1 MKRTMQF
8 LIVLAAVLS
17 LSLSACAPA
26 AAPTP
31 SLAELQAT
39 AVAYAQQQ
47 IALTAAA
54 QPTATQPPTPTLPP
68 PTPMLQVVAT
78 EAPAMPTLP
87 PIVVPAATKKT
98 TSASSDPCNGNPLSN
113 VTGPS
118 TTLSVKNKSGG
129 ALNLYYYLR
138 ETVFGCGYGN
148 VYLNSDEVVTVT
160 VPVGCYD
167 FFGWI
172 TGESN
177 TSTSGYACFK
187 KGQSTIATVREGS
200 VQFDN

>member
-68 PTPMLQVVAT
+68 PIPMPQVVAT

-98 TSASSDPCNGNPLSN
+98 TSASGDPCNGNPLSN

-129 ALNLYYYLR
+129 TLNLYYYLR

-177 TSTSGYACFK
+177 TSTSGYACFM
-187 KGQSTIATVREGS
+187 KGQSTIATIREGS

>member
-8 LIVLAAVLS
+8 LIVLAAVFS
-17 LSLSACAPA
+17 LSLSACVPV

-68 PTPMLQVVAT
+68 PTPMPQIVVT
-78 EAPAMPTLP
+78 EAPVLPTLP
-87 PIVVPAATKKT
+87 PIVVPVATKKT
-98 TSASSDPCNGNPLSN
+98 ASTGGDPCNGNPLSN
-113 VTGPS
+113 VTGP
-118 TTLSVKNKSGG
+118 TATLNFKNKTGG
-129 ALNLYYYLR
+129 MLNLYYYLR
-138 ETVFGCGYGN
+138 ETAFGCGYGN
-148 VYLNSDEVVTVT
+148 VYLDNNEVVAVS

-167 FFGWI
+167 FFGWV
-172 TGESN
+172 TGKN
-177 TSTSGYACFK
+177 QTSTSGYACFK
-187 KGQSTIATVREGS
+187 KSQPTIATVREGS

>member
-1 MKRTMQF
+1 
-8 LIVLAAVLS
+8 VLS

-54 QPTATQPPTPTLPP
+54 QPTATQPPTPTP
-68 PTPMLQVVAT
+68 PTPTPQVVVT

-87 PIVVPAATKKT
+87 PIVVPAAAKKT
-98 TSASSDPCNGNPLSN
+98 TSASGDPCNGNPLSN

-129 ALNLYYYLR
+129 TLNLYYYLR

-172 TGESN
+172 TGKNN
-177 TSTSGYACFK
+177 TSTSGYACFSK
-187 KGQSTIATVREGS
+187 NQTTTATIREGS
-200 VQFDN
+200 VQFDH